1 MSRYWLDWFAKN
13 AMEIENRHLIGD
25 GKNPYASPAECI
37 RVLVEQAFIIVNDP
51 NLSVRQAMN
60 EDYLYLVDKL
70 APFSGAD
77 LELATP
83 PLAVAVADTPD
94 YNVYAYDHE
103 IEARAKEVINTH
115 SRIYLDLGDHVFRMP
130 GNVFQVRALFITGCD
145 KFVKFNAI
153 LTRPGSNKG
162 WLFAWLEGHHA
173 RHPTNELYDDVWAPE
188 LWMIA
193 DASRPIN
200 RKKIDYRAFA
210 DLERLAFMTIAN
222 WATLKRNEVPAV
234 MVDFERYPAVAN
246 QGSVPAEAMA
256 EDVAQGDRIG
266 EMPMSESIFDVVV
279 LPALGEE
286 RIRQIRSRV
295 SGLKYQPR
303 HRRNCAHTVDGFWR
317 MQAYGP
323 GRKLRKQIWINGFKR
338 GHGSPKP
345 IMNSLPREYRAA

>member
-1 MSRYWLDWFAKN
+1 MSRYWLDWFAEH
-13 AMEIENRHLIGD
+13 AMEVGNPSRIERGQ
-25 GKNPYASPAECI
+25 KPYASHIEC
-37 RVLVEQAFIIVNDP
+37 FNDI
-51 NLSVRQAMN
+51 VRQAFDIIRN
-60 EDYLYLVDKL
+60 SHSSVHPSINQDSLCLIDKM
-70 APFSGAD
+70 APFGDVSFKK
-77 LELATP
+77 P
-83 PLAVAVADTPD
+83 PLAVSVTDAP
-94 YNVYAYDHE
+94 HPE
-103 IEARAKEVINTH
+103 IFAHDNDVVELAKEAINVH
-115 SRIYLDLGDHVFRMP
+115 SSIYLDLDRVFMMP
-130 GNVFQVRALFITGCD
+130 GGVFQVRALFITGCD

-323 GRKLRKQIWINGFKR
+323 GRKLRKQVWINGFKR